1 MTIWKK
7 RVQPISNFI
16 RSVESVKHLRVTINV
31 AVTVAMMLP
40 TGIFAECCCSSEN
53 AGCCAITS
61 SAEVP
66 KTSCCNC
73 EQSLS
78 EQVAVSEVLTKLGGR
93 VCPTCE
99 DCRARQISTA
109 ISVRA
114 KNVVAVQPLWS
125 RQTPVDGDLQ
135 QPSAKYV
142 EFTLPVLSHNKRQA
156 LLCVWIH

>member
-7 RVQPISNFI
+7 RVQRSINFV
-16 RSVESVKHLRVTINV
+16 RSVENVKHLRVTINV

-53 AGCCAITS
+53 AGCCAVTS

-66 KTSCCNC
+66 KTNCCSC
-73 EQSLS
+73 EQALS
-78 EQVAVSEVLTKLGGR
+78 EQVAVSEVLPKLGGR

-125 RQTPVDGDLQ
+125 RQTTVDGDLQ

-142 EFTLPVLSHNKRQA
+142 DFILPVLSHNKRQA
-156 LLCVWIH
+156 LLCVWIQ

>member
-1 MTIWKK
+1 MWKK
-7 RVQPISNFI
+7 RVQPNSYFI
-16 RSVESVKHLRVTINV
+16 RSVESMKHLRVTINA
-31 AVTVAMMLP
+31 AVTMAMMLP

-93 VCPTCE
+93 VCPRCE

-114 KNVVAVQPLWS
+114 KNVVAVQPLLS

>member
-1 MTIWKK
+1 M
-7 RVQPISNFI
+7 
-16 RSVESVKHLRVTINV
+16 KHLRVTINV

-66 KTSCCNC
+66 QTSCCSC
-73 EQSLS
+73 KQTSS
-78 EQVAVSEVLTKLGGR
+78 EQEAVCEVLPLGGR
-93 VCPTCE
+93 VCPSCE

-114 KNVVAVQPLWS
+114 KNGDAVQPLWS
-125 RQTPVDGDLQ
+125 RQAPVDGDLQ
-135 QPSAKYV
+135 QSSAKYV
-142 EFTLPVLSHNKRQA
+142 EFTLPVLSHNKRQS

>member
-1 MTIWKK
+1 M
-7 RVQPISNFI
+7 
-16 RSVESVKHLRVTINV
+16 KHLRVTINV

-53 AGCCAITS
+53 AGCCAVTS

-66 KTSCCNC
+66 KTNCCSC
-73 EQSLS
+73 EQALS
-78 EQVAVSEVLTKLGGR
+78 EQVAVSEVLPKLGGR

-125 RQTPVDGDLQ
+125 RQAPVDGDLQ

-142 EFTLPVLSHNKRQA
+142 DFILPVLSHNKRQA
-156 LLCVWIH
+156 LLCVWIQ

>member
-16 RSVESVKHLRVTINV
+16 RSVESMKHLRVTINV

-66 KTSCCNC
+66 KTSCCSC
-73 EQSLS
+73 KQTSS
-78 EQVAVSEVLTKLGGR
+78 EQEAVCEVLPLGGR

>member
-1 MTIWKK
+1 M
-7 RVQPISNFI
+7 
-16 RSVESVKHLRVTINV
+16 KHLRVTINV

-93 VCPTCE
+93 VCPRCE

-125 RQTPVDGDLQ
+125 RQTPVDGDFQ

>member
-1 MTIWKK
+1 M
-7 RVQPISNFI
+7 
-16 RSVESVKHLRVTINV
+16 KHLRVTINV

-53 AGCCAITS
+53 AGFCAVTS

-66 KTSCCNC
+66 KTNCCSC
-73 EQSLS
+73 EQALS
-78 EQVAVSEVLTKLGGR
+78 EQVAVSEVLPKLGGR

-125 RQTPVDGDLQ
+125 RQTTVDGAIQ

-142 EFTLPVLSHNKRQA
+142 EFILPVLSHNKRQS
-156 LLCVWIH
+156 LLCVWIQ